1 MMHHMGLDGE
11 YFGSIREGRKTVEV
25 RLNDE
30 KRRKLRV
37 GDAVEFSSVTGP
49 DETIRVEVL
58 GLRPYQTF
66 AEMYEAIPFPDF
78 GCAGWTM
85 EQKLEGTYK
94 IAGKALGHGGM
105 TIKWLESR
113 GTSCHR
119 QEGAGGQW

>member
-1 MMHHMGLDGE
+1 
-11 YFGSIREGRKTVEV
+11 V

-37 GDAVEFSSVTGP
+37 GDTVTFSSMTGS

-58 GLRPYQTF
+58 ALRPYQTF

-85 EQKLEGTYK
+85 EQMPEGTYK
-94 IAGKALGHGGM
+94 IYTPEQEKRWERWPLPSN
-105 TIKWLESR
+105 IWSR
-113 GTSCHR
+113 GERRVIGRKGRAHWPR
-119 QEGAGGQW
+119 NRRLAAFAGFWA